1 MFRLNIAHYRSILFK
16 LKQRYSLLVKFTPE
30 QFISLRRA
38 YDQGINLTSLISS
51 WGIQID
57 FEVISI
63 IYDFQSG
70 SYTKKSKE
78 KPAYID
84 AFTSE
89 IVDSLCNFVEQGMTV
104 LDCGTGEGTT
114 IIPILKK
121 LGMRFGYGI
130 DASISRVLW
139 AEKNAATAGINLSLA
154 VADLGQLP
162 LTDDAVDVVVTV
174 HALEPNHGRE
184 SELIRELGRVTRRFM
199 FLIEPSFENAQE
211 RQRERMLKLGY
222 IRGVD
227 EAIKKNNFKI
237 LDKVPLVNN
246 SNELNVAQVTIVDT
260 GKKNHEKRSTTWVDP
275 IHKEE
280 LTPYMNG
287 LRSTLGLW
295 FPSVGRIPLLR
306 STDAKYLLS
315 PPD

>member
-1 MFRLNIAHYRSILFK
+1 M
-16 LKQRYSLLVKFTPE
+16 KFTPE
-30 QFISLRRA
+30 QFISLRKA

-51 WGIQID
+51 WGIPID
-57 FEVISI
+57 FEIISI

-70 SYTKKSKE
+70 TYTENSIKN
-78 KPAYID
+78 PFYIN

-89 IVDSLCNFVEQGMTV
+89 IADTLCKFIEAEMTI

-121 LGMRFGYGI
+121 LGIRSGYGI

-139 AEKNAATAGINLSLA
+139 AQKNAAAAGINLNLA
-154 VADLGQLP
+154 VSDLGQLP
-162 LTDDAVDVVVTV
+162 LNDNAVDVVVTV

-184 SELIRELGRVTRRFM
+184 SELIKELGRVARQFM
-199 FLIEPSFENAQE
+199 FLIEPDFEKASKKQK
-211 RQRERMLKLGY
+211 ERMIELGY
-222 IRGVD
+222 VRGLD
-227 EAIKKNNFKI
+227 DAIIENNFTI
-237 LDKVPLVNN
+237 LDKVSIVNN
-246 SNELNVAQVTIVDT
+246 SNDLNIAQITVVDT
-260 GKKNHEKRSTTWVDP
+260 GKIKQKKSNSSWVDP
-275 IHKEE
+275 IHRQE

-295 FPSVGRIPLLR
+295 FPSVNSIPLLR
-306 STDAKYLLS
+306 SSDAQYLLS